1 MSGLFHTWKC
11 RRFGYSTFCSY
22 TVTSYAEQSVSLAT
36 AGLLV
41 LYFSCTWSYRS
52 VPTGLSLLTSCAW
65 EIRRYDPVYFN
76 SCTEALSLRTKNWRI
91 SHLCFYDIEMKFVGF
106 ARRILQ
112 TTTVLA
118 NAGNKFLMQ
127 DTVIR
132 TGKFYDTLLPQQS

>member
-1 MSGLFHTWKC
+1 
-11 RRFGYSTFCSY
+11 
-22 TVTSYAEQSVSLAT
+22 
-36 AGLLV
+36 
-41 LYFSCTWSYRS
+41 
-52 VPTGLSLLTSCAW
+52 
-65 EIRRYDPVYFN
+65 
-76 SCTEALSLRTKNWRI
+76 
-91 SHLCFYDIEMKFVGF
+91 LCFYDIEMKFVGF